1 MTDPTE
7 IHVLLVEDDEDD
19 VTLTRD
25 LLTDIPGA
33 SFRLHWARSYAEGLS
48 ALRAGAYDV
57 VLLDYRLG
65 EGTGLDF
72 LGRLPL
78 EDGTPPV
85 ILLTGQGDRETDL
98 MAMQAGAAD
107 YLAKSGLTA
116 TMLERSIRY
125 AVERHRARVAKHEA
139 EQRYQLLLQ
148 SVGAIV
154 WQGDPETLFF
164 TFVSR
169 EAEHLLG
176 YPAERW
182 TEERGFWPDHIHPED
197 RSWAL
202 AYCEEASRR
211 GISHSFEYRMIASD
225 GRVVWLRDIV
235 RVVEIGGRR
244 TLAGVMV
251 DITAAKAAEET
262 IRLRDRAVEAI
273 SEGIVMTDAR
283 QPDHSIVY
291 VNPAFQELTGYPTAE
306 ILGRNCR
313 FLQGPDTD
321 PAAVAELRDAIRDE
335 RAATVELLN
344 YRKDGS
350 PFWNRLSLSPVRDAR
365 GTLTHFVGV
374 QLDVTERRRAVAE
387 LAGAEA
393 HYRRLV
399 TAAPLAVYAL
409 DAAGRFI
416 ELNPAGERLLARTAG
431 ELLGQ
436 PFSLIIAPRDLP
448 AAQGLFERTTAGAAP
463 EVGEELW
470 IVRPSGEERLLSV
483 TIAPMWEGGAIRGVH
498 GIARDIT
505 DERERERHV
514 RRVERLAGVGTL
526 IAGVAHELNNP
537 LSAVLGF
544 TRLLLMDPRPDSE
557 REDLETIARETER
570 MAKIVSDLRLIAR
583 DTQEDTGRR
592 QRVDLNDV
600 VRHVLRTRDYSL
612 RTRNIEVG
620 EELAD
625 GLPPLL
631 ADRGQLEQVLLNLVV
646 NAEQAMDG
654 APGER
659 TLVVRTRPTAGGASV
674 QVVDSGRGISKAHLE
689 RIFDPFFTTKAPGEG
704 TGLGLSLVHSIVRE
718 HKGDI
723 RVDSEPGQG
732 TAIRI
737 DLPEAPPENEME
749 TEAAP
754 LARAARP
761 LRVLVVDD
769 EDGVRRVVVRTLQRR
784 GHHVDEAA
792 EGTRA
797 LQMLDAAAYD
807 VIVSDLRMP
816 GMSGD
821 ELLSRLRERSGG
833 IEQRLIFLTG
843 DTASPEAVRILAGAD
858 VPILPKPAAIA
869 EVVRWVEQVGAR

>member
-1 MTDPTE
+1 
-7 IHVLLVEDDEDD
+7 
-19 VTLTRD
+19 
-25 LLTDIPGA
+25 
-33 SFRLHWARSYAEGLS
+33 
-48 ALRAGAYDV
+48 
-57 VLLDYRLG
+57 
-65 EGTGLDF
+65 
-72 LGRLPL
+72 
-78 EDGTPPV
+78 
-85 ILLTGQGDRETDL
+85 
-98 MAMQAGAAD
+98 
-107 YLAKSGLTA
+107 
-116 TMLERSIRY
+116 
-125 AVERHRARVAKHEA
+125 
-139 EQRYQLLLQ
+139 
-148 SVGAIV
+148 
-154 WQGDPETLFF
+154 
-164 TFVSR
+164 
-169 EAEHLLG
+169 
-176 YPAERW
+176 
-182 TEERGFWPDHIHPED
+182 
-197 RSWAL
+197 
-202 AYCEEASRR
+202 
-211 GISHSFEYRMIASD
+211 
-225 GRVVWLRDIV
+225 
-235 RVVEIGGRR
+235 
-244 TLAGVMV
+244 
-251 DITAAKAAEET
+251 
-262 IRLRDRAVEAI
+262 
-273 SEGIVMTDAR
+273 
-283 QPDHSIVY
+283 
-291 VNPAFQELTGYPTAE
+291 
-306 ILGRNCR
+306 
-313 FLQGPDTD
+313 
-321 PAAVAELRDAIRDE
+321 
-335 RAATVELLN
+335 
-344 YRKDGS
+344 
-350 PFWNRLSLSPVRDAR
+350 
-365 GTLTHFVGV
+365 
-374 QLDVTERRRAVAE
+374 
-387 LAGAEA
+387 
-393 HYRRLV
+393 V

-659 TLVVRTRPTAGGASV
+659 TWWCAPAPPPAAPRCRWWTAGGGSPRRTWSAS
-674 QVVDSGRGISKAHLE
+674 STPSSPPRRRARARGWGCRWCTASSASTGRHPRGQRAG
-689 RIFDPFFTTKAPGEG
+689 PGHRHPHRP
-704 TGLGLSLVHSIVRE
+704 SR
-718 HKGDI
+718 
-723 RVDSEPGQG
+723 G
-732 TAIRI
+732 TAGKRNG
-737 DLPEAPPENEME
+737 DGSRTPRPRRPPPARPGGGRRGRRAPRGRPHP
-749 TEAAP
+749 AAP
-754 LARAARP
+754 RP
-761 LRVLVVDD
+761 PR
-769 EDGVRRVVVRTLQRR
+769 GRSRR
-784 GHHVDEAA
+784 GHPGPA
-792 EGTRA
+792 
-797 LQMLDAAAYD
+797 DAGRRG
-807 VIVSDLRMP
+807 LRRDRLRP
-816 GMSGD
+816 AHAGMSGD